1 MTYLFIFVLGIL
13 VGSASFRFFINQQLK
28 TMTTNLK
35 TITKRSTNERLRIS
49 SGQKEIKKLVKQ
61 INLQLEKEQQTRLLI
76 DEEFLLLRQA
86 MTNMSH
92 DLRTPLTSILGYL
105 KLAEK
110 DTITPAENKRYLA
123 VVKSKTINL
132 NYLIEQ
138 FFELSRIE
146 SKILVVVKEPVDL
159 TSIIQEILASYYEDF
174 IQKQTIP
181 TITIPEHPVW
191 GMGDKE
197 ALRRV
202 FNNLL
207 QNMLKHN
214 ASSVCLSLE
223 EQPEKQ
229 TVLLTF
235 KNHAPNLSPEDVK
248 QIFNRFYTADRMRSG
263 QNTGLGLTIVKEL
276 VIQMGGEID
285 ARLQNQQLAISIKL
299 AMKE

>member
-1 MTYLFIFVLGIL
+1 
-13 VGSASFRFFINQQLK
+13 
-28 TMTTNLK
+28 
-35 TITKRSTNERLRIS
+35 
-49 SGQKEIKKLVKQ
+49 
-61 INLQLEKEQQTRLLI
+61 
-76 DEEFLLLRQA
+76 
-86 MTNMSH
+86 
-92 DLRTPLTSILGYL
+92 
-105 KLAEK
+105 
-110 DTITPAENKRYLA
+110 
-123 VVKSKTINL
+123 
-132 NYLIEQ
+132 
-138 FFELSRIE
+138 
-146 SKILVVVKEPVDL
+146 
-159 TSIIQEILASYYEDF
+159 
-174 IQKQTIP
+174 
-181 TITIPEHPVW
+181 
-191 GMGDKE
+191 MGDKE